1 MHELLKVRSSNI
13 TASGAPVDFSAEKI
27 YSSIDSK
34 KKDFLSVEANT
45 GISNFL
51 HYQKFPGFKWPGWV
65 TEASGTSRRGC
76 FRTVTVPFLINNC
89 LREWQNFTN
98 YFSADS
104 IYVNS
109 CGMVSG
115 PGDSPWSVEF
125 YLLNRGKLAYLNQEP
140 SSIRGEIDP
149 SSGLLNFTL
158 SSDHF
163 VFKESITGSR
173 SNIDEAIVNL
183 SAEIKKNAGE
193 AVFFIVIRPYN
204 NTRIGNVLS
213 ISLETSD
220 LLVRINDKNHLSL
233 KTKPDFIYTGNGRDG
248 DINFSGQEN
257 RNGVYCNEGM
267 ATLALGFNINA
278 GKFNTDFR
286 IALDRNGNLNP
297 GKFDY
302 NSAAEDFG
310 KFAELRLKKGA
321 LLKASD
327 DEVNRFFSL
336 SGLSLLK
343 NSGNSDFSTVDNYRK
358 CFFHISAL
366 NMAGFDS
373 EADIILNELVSSLKL
388 NRKKPEFDDAVKG
401 AYIVKA
407 YTGYYLH
414 KRDMEFLQKNFIV
427 LKEIGDYIYK
437 YCSSI
442 HGINE
447 IDKTTLPHIFVNK
460 PGSHDFIVLAS
471 AMIDMSYLSRCM
483 GIFGDE
489 TKYKNESDRLNA
501 VLRDRYRN
509 IIEQGSSGGDEFYG
523 LLALPDKGLTGVK
536 DDEYNSLLSFI
547 YNNSNFPV
555 FNRIL
560 GVDNNAT
567 SILLNQ
573 LLILNNSLFTGFRK
587 MFFSLTSRLF
597 LTPEFIDPVTGYGCN
612 GEGNSVITA
621 SLYYM
626 IIRNMFFIDREDRL
640 EIFPVPEENWFV
652 PGEKII
658 VEAAPSRFG
667 VISFYVESGEKDI
680 KFIFNDP
687 PKYLPPDIMINIPFN
702 ASIIEG
708 DDFIVKK
715 HTSTSFVINGWPSVV
730 RFKHTHAF

>member
-1 MHELLKVRSSNI
+1 VNELLKVRSSNI
-13 TASGAPVDFSAEKI
+13 TAWGAPVDFSVGKI
-27 YSSIDSK
+27 YSSIDFK
-34 KKDFLSVEANT
+34 KKEFLSGEANT

-51 HYQKFPGFKWPGWV
+51 YYQKFPGFKWPAWI
-65 TEASGTSRRGC
+65 TEASGISKKGY
-76 FRTVTVPFLINNC
+76 FRTVTVPFLINNT

-98 YFSADS
+98 YFSPDS
-104 IYVNS
+104 LYVNS
-109 CGMVSG
+109 CGMISG
-115 PGDSPWSVEF
+115 PGDAPWSVEF
-125 YLLNRGKLAYLNQEP
+125 YLLNRGELNFLNQEP
-140 SSIRGEIDP
+140 ATITGEIDP
-149 SSGLLNFTL
+149 SSGLINFTL
-158 SSDHF
+158 TSDNF
-163 VFKESITGSR
+163 LFKESITGSR

-183 SAEIKKNAGE
+183 SADIKKNAGE

-213 ISLETSD
+213 ISLEPSD

-267 ATLALGFNINA
+267 ATLALGYKVNS
-278 GKFNTDFR
+278 GKFNTHLR
-286 IALDRNGNLNP
+286 VALDRNGNLEP
-297 GKFDY
+297 GRVNY
-302 NSAAEDFG
+302 NSAAEDFK
-310 KFAELRLKKGA
+310 KFAELRLNKGA
-321 LLKASD
+321 LLKAP
-327 DEVNRFFSL
+327 DEELNRLFSL

-343 NSGNSDFSTVDNYRK
+343 KSPNYDFSSVDSYRK
-358 CFFHISAL
+358 CFFHITAL

-388 NRKKPEFDDAVKG
+388 NRKKTEFDDAVKG
-401 AYIVKA
+401 AYVVKA

-414 KRDMEFLQKNFIV
+414 KRDMEFLQKNFPV
-427 LKEIGDYIYK
+427 LKGIGDYIYK
-437 YCSSI
+437 YCSNV

-447 IDKTTLPHIFVNK
+447 IDRTTLHHIFISR
-460 PGSHDFIVLAS
+460 PDSHDFIILAS

-489 TKYKNESDRLNA
+489 TRYKNESDRLQA

-509 IIEQGSSGGDEFYG
+509 IIARDSSDEDEFYG
-523 LLALPDKGLTGVK
+523 LLALPDRGLTGVK
-536 DDEYNSLLSFI
+536 DDEYNSLLSCI

-573 LLILNNSLFTGFRK
+573 LLILNNSLFTGFRGE
-587 MFFSLTSRLF
+587 FFSLTSGLF

-612 GEGNSVITA
+612 GEGNSVITSSA
-621 SLYYM
+621 YYM
-626 IIRNMFFIDREDRL
+626 IIRNMFFIDRKDRL
-640 EIFPVPEENWFV
+640 EIFPVPEKGWFV

-667 VISFYVESGEKDI
+667 IISFYVESGERDI

-715 HTSTSFVINGWPSVV
+715 YTSTSFIINGWPSVA
-730 RFKHTHAF
+730 RFKHSHNF